1 MSNIAMTVGDYALIM
16 EAEKCRWDESDK
28 VYAMIN
34 KAVSQEAKKRLREIH
49 SYMHHREE
57 AMCGNL

>member
-1 MSNIAMTVGDYALIM
+1 MSTMTIGDYALIM
-16 EAEKCRWDESDK
+16 EAENARWDESDK

-49 SYMHHREE
+49 SEMHHREE

>member
-57 AMCGNL
+57 AMDGNL